1 MNKTTIKNCKICDSK
16 LIVYTE
22 TFYGGIVK
30 KGIKRR
36 KVTTSQDG
44 IMFGN
49 SWFCNQCWDIL
60 MKQNIYKLNK
70 PKITNT
76 NDKR

>member
-1 MNKTTIKNCKICDSK
+1 MNNRIKNCKICDSK

-49 SWFCNQCWDIL
+49 SWFCNQCWNIL
-60 MKQNIYKLNK
+60 IKQNIYKPIILNYNSSK
-70 PKITNT
+70 NK
-76 NDKR
+76 K

>member
-1 MNKTTIKNCKICDSK
+1 MNKNKIKNCKICEKK

-22 TFYGGIVK
+22 TIYGGIVK

-36 KVTTSQDG
+36 ELTTSQDG

-60 MKQNIYKLNK
+60 INNKNQKVYKGL
-70 PKITNT
+70 
-76 NDKR
+76 